1 MFWEGLMNRRFCRVL
16 WSLVFCLSLLGLPSP
31 LAAQRCGVERWSIK
45 TGTDSDATSVDLENP
60 QASSV
65 SELDAIDPPVPI
77 PPYRFAP
84 TEDTVFVVNATLT
97 VYKLEA
103 GDSDYHLVLEDDAGN
118 TMIAE
123 IPLPDCVG
131 DGSPFSSLIANARAE
146 FDAVLTAT
154 TFFQTANIPVQVAG
168 VGFFDF
174 AHGQRGAAPNYIELH
189 PVLDIMFSQSS
200 ETAFRR
206 DAFNYSLAIWPDG
219 QILPWDSTA
228 VPQTDPD

>member
-1 MFWEGLMNRRFCRVL
+1 MKRRLGRVL
-16 WSLVFCLSLLGLPSP
+16 WFLVFCNSLLGLSST

-45 TGTDSDATSVDLENP
+45 TGTDSDATSVDLDNP

-65 SELDAIDPPVPI
+65 SELVAIDPPVPI

-97 VYKLEA
+97 AYKLEA

-118 TMIAE
+118 TMIGE
-123 IPLPDCVG
+123 IPFPDCVG
-131 DGSPFSSLIANARAE
+131 DGSPFTLLIANARAE

-154 TFFQTANIPVQVAG
+154 TSFTNVNIPVQIAG

-189 PVLDIMFSQSS
+189 PVLDINFMQPS
-200 ETAFRR
+200 EAAFRPH
-206 DAFNYSLAIWPDG
+206 AFIPLYGFEPSY
-219 QILPWDSTA
+219 QFSTA
-228 VPQTDPD
+228 RLGVN